1 MILNPISSSK
11 ALFEGLITVYK
22 HLFRRPVTLEY
33 PEKRRELN
41 DAFRGKPEVSGCIGC
56 GVCKR
61 VCASGAIEFEKNE
74 DGKVISYR
82 FDLKK
87 CIFCGN
93 CAYYCPVKAIK
104 MTKYYELGVEN
115 PEDLVLKY
123 KGGADD

>member
-1 MILNPISSSK
+1 MILNPISSIK
-11 ALFEGLITVYK
+11 ALFEGLITVFK

-61 VCASGAIEFEKNE
+61 VCPSGAIEFEKNE

-104 MTKYYELGVEN
+104 MTKDYELGVEN